1 MPTKKTTSAPKK
13 AKSETA
19 IHEKKEAPKKSS
31 SAKKVESSEKE
42 IVSKKVKKEES
53 TGSSSKE
60 TSTRKETL
68 KISVKAF
75 EHRVVDEAVK
85 KIVSSAKDTGSQTV
99 GPIPLPTKIEKFTLN
114 RSTFVNKNAREQFE
128 IRRHRRLLLINEP
141 TPETLETLQK
151 LNLPSGVGVD
161 IEVVSS

>member
-1 MPTKKTTSAPKK
+1 MTAKAKATSSKKETAPKAAKATTKKAPL
-13 AKSETA
+13 
-19 IHEKKEAPKKSS
+19 KEA
-31 SAKKVESSEKE
+31 KV
-42 IVSKKVKKEES
+42 S
-53 TGSSSKE
+53 TA
-60 TSTRKETL
+60 RKETL

-85 KIVSSAKDTGSQTV
+85 KIVSAAKDTGSQTV

-161 IEVVSS
+161 IAIIAA

>member
-1 MPTKKTTSAPKK
+1 MPTKTKAKPVKK
-13 AKSETA
+13 AATPKATKK
-19 IHEKKEAPKKSS
+19 IVKEAPAKESKVSS
-31 SAKKVESSEKE
+31 
-42 IVSKKVKKEES
+42 
-53 TGSSSKE
+53 
-60 TSTRKETL
+60 RKETL

-85 KIVSSAKDTGSQTV
+85 KIVSAAKDTGSQTV

-161 IEVVSS
+161 IAIVAAS